1 MPPIEGIGV
10 DSVAVVLVVRSIG
23 VTVVLLIVV
32 IPVGVVVGA
41 TIEVVIISDEL
52 VEGVNVGKGM
62 LLKAANV
69 AYNN

>member
-32 IPVGVVVGA
+32 TPVGVVVGA